1 MFKQPI
7 VLLMQQLSDS
17 VLFKVYI
24 EAFFTHHFSNRELKM
39 VLFMNI
45 YTCSFLKNGIPEIM
59 FHLQP
64 DLFIDTL

>member
-24 EAFFTHHFSNRELKM
+24 EAFFTHHFSNR
-39 VLFMNI
+39 V
-45 YTCSFLKNGIPEIM
+45 KNGAIHE
-59 FHLQP
+59 HLYM
-64 DLFIDTL
+64 